1 MMSALLVLVLLG
13 SGAFA
18 APAKKAGTTSAAP
31 SGAKRPEAPRGTAS
45 VPLDLKLPK
54 PAFVG
59 TPKNVP
65 PGTTVE
71 KPSGKLR
78 PPFRVP
84 AGTANLAA
92 GRPVDAGGAEPIVG
106 ETKLV
111 VDGDKE
117 AADGSYVEFGP
128 GLKHLTIDLGRP
140 RGIACIVVWHWHGDP
155 RVYHDVIVQVADD
168 ADFITNVRTLFNN
181 DADNTAGLGVGSDHE
196 YFETYEGRLIDAKLA
211 KARYVRLFS
220 NGSTADEMNRMTEA
234 EVYAR

>member
-1 MMSALLVLVLLG
+1 MRMIPVLLALAVLG
-13 SGAFA
+13 STAGA
-18 APAKKAGTTSAAP
+18 APAKKAPAKPKPSAAD
-31 SGAKRPEAPRGTAS
+31 GLVA
-45 VPLDLKLPK
+45 LDLKLPK

-84 AGTANLAA
+84 AGTVNLAA

-111 VDGDKE
+111 TDGDKE

-128 GLKHLTIDLGRP
+128 GLKSVTIDLGRP
-140 RGIACIVVWHWHGDP
+140 CELACIVVWHWHGDP

-168 ADFITNVRTLFNN
+168 ADFITSVRTLFNN

-211 KARYVRLFS
+211 KARFVRLFS
-220 NGSTADEMNRMTEA
+220 NGSTADEMNRMTEV
-234 EVYAR
+234 EVYGRPVK